1 MLKEQMSKALSVFK
15 VKDEKN
21 NKKKIEN
28 LAIFVIILVIT
39 IIVINMI
46 LKDDKNKENTQ
57 NILSSKTLAKQ
68 DTIEVDKDIEED
80 IFKKNLEE
88 ILSKIEGVGKTKV
101 LVTYSQ
107 SSQFIPIYNEDN
119 TISDTEETD
128 SRRWK

>member
-119 TISDTEETD
+119 TISDTEESD

>member
-46 LKDDKNKENTQ
+46 LKDDKNKENSQ

-119 TISDTEETD
+119 TISDTEESD